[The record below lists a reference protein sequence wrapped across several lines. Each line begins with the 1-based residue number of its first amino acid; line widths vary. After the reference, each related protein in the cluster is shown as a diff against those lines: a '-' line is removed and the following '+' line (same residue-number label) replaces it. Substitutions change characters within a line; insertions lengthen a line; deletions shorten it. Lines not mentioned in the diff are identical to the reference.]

1 MIQLKL
7 SGVSDRALQVLCF
20 GSHADDIEIGCG
32 GSILKL
38 ANDYPGCVFHWVA
51 FCAVGTREAEARNAA
66 SRFVDPVRLKGPI
79 LKTFR
84 DGFMPYSGAA
94 VKEVFEELKQTISP
108 DVIFTHNRRDAH
120 QDHRLVSELTWN
132 TFRNQMILEYEIP
145 KYDGDMGQPEVFV
158 PLT

>member
-1 MIQLKL
+1 MVQLKL
-7 SGVSDRALQVLCF
+7 SGASDRALQVLCF

-38 ANDYPGCVFHWVA
+38 ANDYPGCMFHWVV
-51 FCAVGTREAEARNAA
+51 FCAVGPREAEARNAA

-84 DGFMPYSGAA
+84 DGFMPYIGAA

-108 DVIFTHNRRDAH
+108 DVI
-120 QDHRLVSELTWN
+120 
-132 TFRNQMILEYEIP
+132 
-145 KYDGDMGQPEVFV
+145 
-158 PLT
+158 